1 MSDDEFLAAF
11 EACTLARKLW
21 THEAHV
27 RMAWLYLSRE
37 RSEEASAKICDGIRR
52 YNASLG
58 NHKGYH
64 ETVTRGYVALIS
76 HRIRSRSA
84 PAETFE
90 VFRSENADLLDRTN
104 PPLLRH
110 YRTET
115 LESPRARATFVA
127 PDLQPFPE

>member
-11 EACTLARKLW
+11 EACTLARELW

-27 RMAWLYLSRE
+27 RMAWLCLTRQPY
-37 RSEEASAKICDGIRR
+37 EEAAARICDGIRR
-52 YNASLG
+52 FNASLG

-84 PAETFE
+84 RAATFE
-90 VFRSENADLLDRTN
+90 VFRSENADLLDRKN
-104 PPLLRH
+104 PPLLRR
-110 YRTET
+110 YRSET
-115 LESPRARATFVA
+115 LESRRARATFVA
-127 PDLQPFPE
+127 PDLEPFPQ